1 EFSGGPATAV
11 SEASAVIGVIALLM
25 IWLRFL
31 RSSASDRDLILAGAA
46 SVAVAIAFAKV
57 FSPQYLLWLA
67 PLVVVIPGRRRAA
80 LAGLFAA
87 CALTAWVF
95 PTHWLGLLSLHWGPL
110 LVELARDLLVVAT
123 AAVLAASVRPVRAPV
138 WLGRRR

>member
-1 EFSGGPATAV
+1 MSTVLPETWTSPVGVEHEPLSAAD
-11 SEASAVIGVIALLM
+11 EARYGRNQLAL

-80 LAGLFAA
+80 LAGLFR
-87 CALTAWVF
+87 CVC
-95 PTHWLGLLSLHWGPL
+95 PDCLGLSDA
-110 LVELARDLLVVAT
+110 LART
-123 AAVLAASVRPVRAPV
+123 ALPSLGSASRRTRA
-138 WLGRRR
+138 

>member
-25 IWLRFL
+25 ILLRFL

-46 SVAVAIAFAKV
+46 SIAVVIACAKV

-80 LAGLFAA
+80 LAGLLGA
-87 CALTAWVF
+87 CSLTAWVF
-95 PTHWLGLLSLHWGPL
+95 PSHWLALLSLHWTPL
-110 LVELARDLLVVAT
+110 LVEFTRNLLVLAT
-123 AAVLAASVRPVRAPV
+123 AAWLAACVRPVRAPIR
-138 WLGRRR
+138 LGRGN